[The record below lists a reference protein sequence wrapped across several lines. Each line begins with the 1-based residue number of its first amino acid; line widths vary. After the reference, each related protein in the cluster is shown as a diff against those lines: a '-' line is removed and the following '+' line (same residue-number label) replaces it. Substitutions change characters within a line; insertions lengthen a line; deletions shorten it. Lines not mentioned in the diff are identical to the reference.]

1 MNSTVEIKIYGPGC
15 KNCVKL
21 HNNVINALSELDVE
35 ARVEKVE
42 EISEIASAGI
52 MSTPAFEIDGD
63 IKVKGRVPG
72 IKEIKDIIEA
82 EL

>member
-1 MNSTVEIKIYGPGC
+1 MNIKIYGPGC

-21 HNNVINALSELDVE
+21 YDNVVNVLAELDVK
-35 ARVEKVE
+35 ANVEKVE

-52 MSTPAFEIDGD
+52 MSTPAFAINGV
-63 IKVKGRVPG
+63 IKIKGRVPAK
-72 IKEIKDIIEA
+72 KEIKDIIEA